1 MGSKGR
7 WAALAAVLL
16 VGLIIGG
23 ALVYVYTRPSQQ
35 LAWVPTI
42 NPYIDDRAGLLDSWD
57 AYDLQE
63 FCIEVEANNS
73 CEVALLIVNTTQPY
87 GINDFALRT
96 FEKNGIGQA
105 GKDNGVLVVFS
116 ADEWAW
122 RTVTGVGVSNILN
135 GARLTEFEMDYL
147 EPRLDPANISYGLT
161 LYIYAIGLELV
172 DNYHSPGNDPWNSQP
187 IDFIPLNGWQLA
199 LVVIIFLVVL
209 VVTRGRALG
218 LIFLLFGRG
227 GGGLGGFGG
236 GKTGGGG
243 SGGRR

>member
-1 MGSKGR
+1 MGSKAR
-7 WAALAAVLL
+7 WAALATVLL
-16 VGLIIGG
+16 VGIILGG
-23 ALVYVYTRPSQQ
+23 ALVYSYTRPSND
-35 LAWVPTI
+35 LAWVPRI
-42 NPYIDDRAGLLDSWD
+42 DPYIDDRAGLLDPWD
-57 AYDLQE
+57 AYDMQE

-73 CEVALLIVNTTQPY
+73 CEVALLVVNTTQPY
-87 GINDFALRT
+87 GINDYALRA

-122 RTVTGVGVSNILN
+122 RTVTGAGISNILN
-135 GARLTEFEMDYL
+135 GARLTEIEMTYL
-147 EPRLDPANISYGLT
+147 EPRLDPVNISEGLK

-172 DNYHSPGNDPWNSQP
+172 DNYQSAGNDPWNSQP
-187 IDFIPLNGWQLA
+187 IDFIPLSGWQLA
-199 LVVIIFLVVL
+199 IAFVIFIAIM

-236 GKTGGGG
+236 GRTGGGG
-243 SGGRR
+243 SGGRG